1 MSVISSNLLHL
12 TVCVPPSVPLVSR
25 LLTATRSQAET
36 ALFNVSD
43 FIAEN
48 DRIVRDI
55 DSLISRLSTVH
66 SNIGLVSPTCPLM
79 Y

>member
-1 MSVISSNLLHL
+1 MQCSI
-12 TVCVPPSVPLVSR
+12 PPSVPLVSR
-25 LLTATRSQAET
+25 LLTATRSQAEA

-48 DRIVRDI
+48 DRILKDI

-66 SNIGLVSPTCPLM
+66 ASIGLVSPPSMINSFHLTPFYL
-79 Y
+79 